1 MDVESAGGGTSPCAT
16 CGQASK
22 DKDKDNAKKK
32 KKDDIL
38 DFRDYQI
45 PYY

>member
-1 MDVESAGGGTSPCAT
+1 MDVESAGGEGKSPCAT

-22 DKDKDNAKKK
+22 DKDKDNTKKK

-45 PYY
+45 SY